1 MHSKNGLGLASL
13 SKVSLLEWRQDLLFN
28 LLEVTQSPST
38 AKIPSE
44 FLRSVTDNQAVLRKF
59 SAYATCI

>member
-1 MHSKNGLGLASL
+1 MHPKNGLGLATL
-13 SKVSLLEWRQDLLFN
+13 SKVSLLEWRQDLLFD
-28 LLEVTQSPST
+28 LLEVTQSPSM

-59 SAYATCI
+59 TACVTCI